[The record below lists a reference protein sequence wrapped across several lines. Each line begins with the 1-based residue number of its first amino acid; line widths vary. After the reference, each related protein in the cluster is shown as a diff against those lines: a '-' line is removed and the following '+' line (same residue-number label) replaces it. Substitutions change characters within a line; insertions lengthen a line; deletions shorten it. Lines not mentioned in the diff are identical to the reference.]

1 MGFRTGAFAKVWKTE
16 NKGNYSV
23 VELSTSK
30 KNKETEE
37 YETDFSSKFVRFI
50 GTAHQEIGD
59 YTGSIKLGDI
69 EVTNSY
75 NKETKV
81 SYTNF
86 LVYSFEIP
94 ESNNSGTKTN
104 NKTTANTSSNK
115 TSKTTNNKSTS
126 SKNMGMMN
134 IPDGI
139 DESLPFN

>member
-1 MGFRTGAFAKVWKTE
+1 MGFRTDSFAKVWKVE

-30 KNKETEE
+30 KNKKTGK
-37 YETDFSSKFVRFI
+37 YDTDFSSKFVRFI
-50 GTAHQEIGD
+50 GTAHTLATSLQDGA
-59 YTGSIKLGDI
+59 SIKLGNV

-86 LVYSFEIP
+86 LVFSFEIP
-94 ESNNSGTKTN
+94 DGNSSS
-104 NKTTANTSSNK
+104 NTSK
-115 TSKTTNNKSTS
+115 PAENKS
-126 SKNMGMMN
+126 NGFMN

-139 DESLPFN
+139 EEDLPFN

>member
-1 MGFRTGAFAKVWKTE
+1 MGFRTDGYAKIWAVE

-23 VELSTSK
+23 VELSSSK
-30 KNKETEE
+30 KNKTTNE

-50 GTAHQEIGD
+50 GTAHSQVQGL
-59 YTGSIKLGDI
+59 TKGTSIKFGNV

-86 LVYSFEIP
+86 LVFSFDIP
-94 ESNNSGTKTN
+94 DGNGSNN
-104 NKTTANTSSNK
+104 
-115 TSKTTNNKSTS
+115 TSKPTEIKS
-126 SKNMGMMN
+126 NGLMN

-139 DESLPFN
+139 DEELPFN